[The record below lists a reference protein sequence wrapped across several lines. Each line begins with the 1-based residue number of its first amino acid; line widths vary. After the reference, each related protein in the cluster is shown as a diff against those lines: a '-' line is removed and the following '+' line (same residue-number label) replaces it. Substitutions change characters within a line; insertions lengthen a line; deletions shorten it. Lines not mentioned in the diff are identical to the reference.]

1 MMNRKMLAVATL
13 FALSMF
19 IGASQSVPAPGS
31 PRTETTQTW
40 HVAEQHEGPQWA
52 YALGMEGGEALM
64 FGIVGAIECS
74 FFSVIGGIACGVT
87 SAL

>member
-1 MMNRKMLAVATL
+1 MTKRKVLAAATL

-19 IGASQSVPAPGS
+19 IGASQSVGGPRS

-40 HVAEQHEGPQWA
+40 HVTEQHEGPRWSF
-52 YALGMEGGEALM
+52 ALGMDGGDALI

-74 FFSVIGGIACGVT
+74 FFTLVGSIACGVT
-87 SAL
+87 GAL

>member
-1 MMNRKMLAVATL
+1 
-13 FALSMF
+13 
-19 IGASQSVPAPGS
+19 
-31 PRTETTQTW
+31 
-40 HVAEQHEGPQWA
+40 
-52 YALGMEGGEALM
+52 MEGGEALM